1 MRVVIV
7 GAGPAGL
14 ISALYLIQEGIRPL
28 ILEKQSEIRS
38 TACGEACSLQSL
50 SKIPFDSNP
59 YICKYVKGA
68 KFIYTNGACS
78 YMNKSSVT
86 LDRTNWLKGMA
97 QEVELR
103 GGKIRFNSE
112 VLAVDDNNIQL
123 QNGERI
129 DYEILIGADGPNSR
143 IAKYL
148 GIKQQ
153 FIVASQYKL
162 AFDDSDKDFLEF
174 YIDRRFSP
182 GYSWI
187 FPKDGIINVG
197 TGGDFTALDAFLD
210 HKGLSSCKILDKE
223 AGAIPVSRIQ
233 RLVEDNIAF
242 IGDSASMVNPFSG
255 AGLTPI
261 IYAAQILVRNISN
274 LENYEREVKRHP
286 MANPVLFKARHALT
300 TLVDKDVI
308 NLLRLLTEPSHSK
321 VEALFVT
328 KIIKY
333 ILLVPKLRTLISTYR
348 AIKISKNYGW

>member
-50 SKIPFDSNP
+50 NKIPFDSNR

-78 YMNKSSVT
+78 YMNKGSVT
-86 LDRTNWLKGMA
+86 LDRTNWLKGIA
-97 QEVELR
+97 QEVESR
-103 GGKIRFNSE
+103 GGQIRLDTE
-112 VLAVDDNNIQL
+112 VVAVDENSIQL
-123 QNGERI
+123 KTGERI
-129 DYEILIGADGPNSR
+129 DCEILIGADGPNSR
-143 IAKYL
+143 IAKHL
-148 GIKQQ
+148 GVEKQ

-162 AFDDSDKDFLEF
+162 AFDDSDMDFLEF

-182 GYSWI
+182 DYSWI

-197 TGGDFTALDAFLD
+197 TGGDFTALDAFLE
-210 HKGLSSCKILDKE
+210 HKGLDSCKILGKE
-223 AGAIPVSRIQ
+223 VGVIPVSRIQ
-233 RLVEDNIAF
+233 KLVEHNIAL
-242 IGDSASMVNPFSG
+242 IGDSASMVNLFSG

-261 IYAAQILVRNISN
+261 IHAAQMLGRNINN

-286 MANPVLFKARHALT
+286 MANPVLFKARHAL
-300 TLVDKDVI
+300 LSLADKDLV

-321 VEALFVT
+321 AKTPFVVRIIKCISLVT
-328 KIIKY
+328 K
-333 ILLVPKLRTLISTYR
+333 LRSLISTYR
-348 AIKISKNYGW
+348 AIRIAKTYGW